1 MKIITA
7 IGEPKINEEL
17 KKDKFYEI
25 IGVDIQYQD
34 GIFEILEKNK
44 NINYLILNLSL
55 VGDLNKYE
63 LIEKILEENKKLKL
77 IVILEKENEKII
89 NYLFSKNIKNI
100 LIKNKNNL
108 NEINNIIKNKKEI
121 NLINDENK
129 IINNKNNT
137 KKNNKKIKNNIKKN
151 KSIKIKKFPTRELIK
166 NNFIKKLLN
175 KNIKKINNKKLLI
188 LGDKKVGKTI
198 FIILFSKIINK
209 KILIIDILNEK
220 KEINIMF
227 GIKSSGEEEILK
239 INKNIDLIK
248 CNIESLE
255 RTDVKNKFQEYDY
268 ILFDSSNIKE
278 KNEINKLTKITD
290 EIILIIEPNIIGIN
304 NSKKIIDII
313 LEEKNINKN
322 NIKIII
328 NKNNYFSINK
338 KLIKNIFSEFKII
351 GQINQ
356 NNKYNFLINNNF
368 NLIDLKI
375 KKEFIKIIKG
385 VENL

>member
-137 KKNNKKIKNNIKKN
+137 KKK
-151 KSIKIKKFPTRELIK
+151 
-166 NNFIKKLLN
+166 
-175 KNIKKINNKKLLI
+175 
-188 LGDKKVGKTI
+188 
-198 FIILFSKIINK
+198 
-209 KILIIDILNEK
+209 
-220 KEINIMF
+220 
-227 GIKSSGEEEILK
+227 
-239 INKNIDLIK
+239 
-248 CNIESLE
+248 
-255 RTDVKNKFQEYDY
+255 
-268 ILFDSSNIKE
+268 
-278 KNEINKLTKITD
+278 
-290 EIILIIEPNIIGIN
+290 
-304 NSKKIIDII
+304 
-313 LEEKNINKN
+313 
-322 NIKIII
+322 
-328 NKNNYFSINK
+328 
-338 KLIKNIFSEFKII
+338 
-351 GQINQ
+351 
-356 NNKYNFLINNNF
+356 
-368 NLIDLKI
+368 
-375 KKEFIKIIKG
+375 
-385 VENL
+385 